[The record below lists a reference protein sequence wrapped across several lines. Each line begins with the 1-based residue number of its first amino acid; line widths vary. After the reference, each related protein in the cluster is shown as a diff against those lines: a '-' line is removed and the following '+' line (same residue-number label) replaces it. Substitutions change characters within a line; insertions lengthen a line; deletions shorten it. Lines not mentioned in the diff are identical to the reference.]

1 MPYHSNYLLLEHAH
15 TTITP
20 TIVAAAKWPS
30 TVQTTPQ
37 VWQCHK
43 NDPIAIIGTTKQH
56 DFSRVFILTPF
67 PPAVSKETNAGAGH
81 KKAAASVIPRRE
93 SYHLFRHI
101 HVFRPPPVSA
111 FNFHFSIYG
120 LANNA
125 CPYSGLRDTGAFFI
139 ALPWCTGRS
148 NSLQH
153 LQCRELSLNGRGR
166 SRTCV
171 DSKR

>member
-81 KKAAASVIPRRE
+81 KKAAASVVPRKLSVIDSSMSFVRR
-93 SYHLFRHI
+93 LFQL
-101 HVFRPPPVSA
+101 
-111 FNFHFSIYG
+111 SIFTFQFM
-120 LANNA
+120 A
-125 CPYSGLRDTGAFFI
+125 
-139 ALPWCTGRS
+139 
-148 NSLQH
+148 
-153 LQCRELSLNGRGR
+153 
-166 SRTCV
+166 
-171 DSKR
+171 